1 VLSSSAEPGLFKV
14 MISILVRETEDVF
27 EKKIEPTLIGLVKR
41 LVMLV
46 TLEISKI
53 VIVNSSA
60 KYAFIFFFFFNS
72 FLSCY

>member
-60 KYAFIFFFFFNS
+60 KYAFIFFF
-72 FLSCY
+72 